1 MDVVVLVGHCHVP
14 RVEEEH
20 AIPQPPELVSE
31 HAQAAF
37 SVVVARQAVHVAP
50 DRVRPPD
57 EHSHAG
63 VPGEHAPHRARRV
76 SRVQRVDGR
85 VGLGEMHVQVD
96 DDDVTSASGGDPV
109 YDVAGRVLGAS
120 VRPAANPGEE
130 RVGVREPGEEGSPG
144 AAQVQRLVKA
154 AGFKVTVKVRVRDAA
169 ALRGGLVQ
177 HPENLTDHADT
188 RGGGIKIIII
198 RNSYIA
204 PNPTRLAQSTSQF
217 KTRMDI
223 RINT

>member
-1 MDVVVLVGHCHVP
+1 MDVVVLIGHRHVP
-14 RVEEEH
+14 RVQEEH

-37 SVVVARQAVHVAP
+37 SVVVARQTVHVAP
-50 DRVRPPD
+50 DSVRPPD
-57 EHSHAG
+57 KHSDAG
-63 VPGEHAPHRARRV
+63 VPVEHAPYRARRV

-109 YDVAGRVLGAS
+109 HDVAGRVLGAS

-130 RVGVREPGEEGSPG
+130 RVGVREPGEVGPPG

-154 AGFKVTVKVRVRDAA
+154 AGFKVKVRVRDAA

-188 RGGGIKIIII
+188 REGKKSKVINKIKNFPI
-198 RNSYIA
+198 
-204 PNPTRLAQSTSQF
+204 L
-217 KTRMDI
+217 
-223 RINT
+223 